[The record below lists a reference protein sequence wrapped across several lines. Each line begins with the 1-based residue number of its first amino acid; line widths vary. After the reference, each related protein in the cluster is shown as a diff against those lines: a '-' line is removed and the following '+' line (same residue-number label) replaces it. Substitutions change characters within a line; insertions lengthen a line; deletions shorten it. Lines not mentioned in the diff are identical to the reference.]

1 MICTHISTNLEQ
13 IRSVIR
19 ETAVGCGRNP
29 EEVKLVA
36 VSKRMPVEMIAE
48 AHQCEQILFG
58 ENYLQDAEKKIS
70 LLPPSLRWHFIGHLQ
85 SNKAKM
91 AAELFQMIETID
103 RLKIARSLNYHA
115 GILQKKL
122 DVLVQVNVG
131 RELQKSGVS
140 PEDAGN
146 LLRAMQ
152 NLTNLR
158 VRGLMTMPPYGREA
172 EASRP
177 WFQALK
183 KLSVKLADENCF
195 YNNKAV
201 ELSMGMSGDFNVAI
215 EEGATLI
222 RVGTAIFGERP
233 L

>member
-1 MICTHISTNLEQ
+1 MICTNISTNLEQ

-19 ETAVGCGRNP
+19 ETALSCDRDP
-29 EEVKLVA
+29 QEIKLVA
-36 VSKRMPVEMIAE
+36 VSKRMPAEMVAE

-58 ENYLQDAEKKIS
+58 ENYLQDAEAKINQ
-70 LLPPSLRWHFIGHLQ
+70 LPQSLRWHFIGHLQ
-85 SNKAKM
+85 SNKAKA

-103 RLKIARSLNYHA
+103 RLKIARALDHHA
-115 GILQKKL
+115 GLLQKTL
-122 DVLVQVNVG
+122 DILVQVNVG
-131 RELQKSGVS
+131 REAQKSGVL
-140 PEDAGN
+140 PEEAGD

-152 NLTNLR
+152 PLKNLR
-158 VRGLMTMPPYGREA
+158 LRGLMTMPPYGREP

-177 WFQALK
+177 WFHALK
-183 KLSVKLADENCF
+183 KLSAELAAQGCF
-195 YNNKAV
+195 YDNKAV

-222 RVGTAIFGERP
+222 RIGTAIFGERP

>member
-1 MICTHISTNLEQ
+1 MICTNLEQ
-13 IRSVIR
+13 IRFVIR
-19 ETAVGCGRNP
+19 ETALKCGRDP
-29 EEVKLVA
+29 QEVKLVA
-36 VSKRMPVEMIAE
+36 VSKRMPAEIIAE
-48 AHQCEQILFG
+48 AYQCDQIQFG
-58 ENYLQDAEKKIS
+58 ENYLQDAEEKINR
-70 LLPPSLRWHFIGHLQ
+70 LPPSLRWHFIGHLQ

-103 RLKIARSLNYHA
+103 RLKIARTLDHHA

-131 RELQKSGVS
+131 REAQKSGVL
-140 PEDAGN
+140 PEDASD

-152 NLTNLR
+152 PLNNLR
-158 VRGLMTMPPYGREA
+158 LRGLMTMPPYGHEA

-183 KLSVKLADENCF
+183 KISMKLADKNFF
-195 YNNKAV
+195 YDNEAI
-201 ELSMGMSGDFNVAI
+201 ELSMGMSGDFKVAI
-215 EEGATLI
+215 EEGATLVRI
-222 RVGTAIFGERP
+222 GTAIFGERP

>member
-1 MICTHISTNLEQ
+1 MICTNLEQ

-19 ETAVGCGRNP
+19 ETALKCERDP
-29 EEVKLVA
+29 QEIKLVA
-36 VSKRMPVEMIAE
+36 ISKRMPAEMVAE
-48 AHQCEQILFG
+48 AHKCEQILFG

-91 AAELFQMIETID
+91 AAELFQMIETVD
-103 RLKIARSLNYHA
+103 RLKIAQALDRYA
-115 GILQKKL
+115 GLLQKKL
-122 DVLVQVNVG
+122 DVLIQVNVG
-131 RELQKSGVS
+131 REPQKSGIL
-140 PEDAGN
+140 PEDAGD

-152 NLTNLR
+152 PLTNLR
-158 VRGLMTMPPYGREA
+158 MRGLMTMPPYGREA

-183 KLSVKLADENCF
+183 KLSVDLAGENCF
-195 YNNKAV
+195 YDNKAV
-201 ELSMGMSGDFNVAI
+201 ELSMGMSGDFKVAI

-222 RVGTAIFGERP
+222 RLGTAIFGERP
-233 L
+233 LR

>member
-1 MICTHISTNLEQ
+1 
-13 IRSVIR
+13 
-19 ETAVGCGRNP
+19 
-29 EEVKLVA
+29 
-36 VSKRMPVEMIAE
+36 
-48 AHQCEQILFG
+48 
-58 ENYLQDAEKKIS
+58 NYLQDAEKKIRLS
-70 LLPPSLRWHFIGHLQ
+70 PPSLRWHFIGHVQ

-103 RLKIARSLNYHA
+103 RLKIARSLDHHA
-115 GILQKKL
+115 GVLQKKL

-131 RELQKSGVS
+131 REPQKSGIL
-140 PEDAGN
+140 PEDAGD

-152 NLTNLR
+152 PLTNLR
-158 VRGLMTMPPYGREA
+158 LRGLMTMPPYGHEA

-183 KLSVKLADENCF
+183 KLSVELAGENCF
-195 YNNKAV
+195 YDNKAV

-215 EEGATLI
+215 EEGATLV
-222 RVGTAIFGERP
+222 RLGTAIFGERP